1 MIYILDAP
9 NINCKNDFLITTN
22 NKEVAF
28 CGALPIRAQEKA
40 QSLPTKGD
48 DSQRTR
54 IVV

>member
-1 MIYILDAP
+1 MYILDAP
-9 NINCKNDFLITTN
+9 NINCKNDFLIKSD

-40 QSLPTKGD
+40 QSLLTKGD

-54 IVV
+54 IMV